1 MKIIY
6 CHHAERDVNPNT
18 RRTQNDDITENGIK
32 DAELVSELLQKE
44 KISFKYQYKFNN
56 MIELVDYVSNASIN
70 TRVFNPRSLSVLP
83 LIAASV
89 NTLAVSWNDAADKNE
104 SVSNATLVI
113 PSNSL

>member
-44 KISFKYQYKFNN
+44 KITAIYITNDF
-56 MIELVDYVSNASIN
+56 
-70 TRVFNPRSLSVLP
+70 
-83 LIAASV
+83 LI
-89 NTLAVSWNDAADKNE
+89 
-104 SVSNATLVI
+104 
-113 PSNSL
+113 